1 MLEPDSGSRQTGFA
15 MALGI
20 LIASLIVS
28 TILVPAITALVGR
41 RAWWPG
47 RAVRERRAIP
57 APRVSKEPALDAA

>member
-1 MLEPDSGSRQTGFA
+1 

-20 LIASLIVS
+20 LIASLVVS
-28 TILVPAITALVGR
+28 SILVPAITALVGR

-57 APRVSKEPALDAA
+57 APRVSEEPALDAA

>member
-1 MLEPDSGSRQTGFA
+1 
-15 MALGI
+15 
-20 LIASLIVS
+20 
-28 TILVPAITALVGR
+28 VPAITALVGR